1 MKYKNEVVIVVVVS
15 MLILVLKWINVFQI
29 ENGFGNPWV
38 ILTMIIAFSMMGIHL
53 QKRMDR
59 NHEKQG
65 VNYKNLD
72 VLKYICAILI
82 IILHLR
88 PFFDYSNP
96 LDLAFNNIITR
107 VCVPLFFVI
116 TGYFTAIKEKEQPDY
131 MKKHVSKMIPLY
143 LTWSALY
150 IPILINDAI
159 HYLPTIQGYMDTLQ
173 FSAPIL
179 ILLLIVLSPLVVIV
193 TLVYTGVYYH
203 LWYFP
208 AVMLSLLVLRKWK
221 ERFPVK
227 NLLILSFILLL
238 FGATETYYG
247 VLPLTIQQLITFY
260 YKIFFTTR
268 NFLFFGL
275 FYVVL
280 GYCMG
285 KKKEVYSEHCVSKLI
300 ISMFFLVFEAI
311 ILHDFDRLNSNILL
325 CCIPLTYYLFIFT
338 LYVTRKKEKK
348 INLPYRDLSKYYYLV
363 HPAVIAL
370 CFSVFNIVSIETDPY
385 RQIAV
390 VLLFTHL
397 VSYFFMILKRYFKRL
412 PI

>member
-1 MKYKNEVVIVVVVS
+1 MKYKNEIVIVIVVS
-15 MLILVLKWINVFQI
+15 MLILILKWINVFQI

-38 ILTMIIAFSMMGIHL
+38 ILAMIIGFSLIGIRL
-53 QKRMDR
+53 QKSMDNNYQHHRM
-59 NHEKQG
+59 
-65 VNYKNLD
+65 NYNNLD
-72 VLKYICAILI
+72 VLKYLCAVLI

-107 VCVPLFFVI
+107 VCVPLFFLI
-116 TGYFTAIKEKEQPDY
+116 TGYFTAIKEKNQPNY
-131 MKKHVSKMIPLY
+131 IKGHIAKMIPLY
-143 LTWSALY
+143 LTWSVLY
-150 IPILINDAI
+150 IPILIHDAI
-159 HYLPTIQGYMDTLQ
+159 RYLPTIQGYLNNLQ
-173 FSAPIL
+173 LSTPIL
-179 ILLLIVLSPLVVIV
+179 MVLLVVSSPLVLII

-208 AVMLSLLVLRKWK
+208 AVMLSLLVLGKWK

-227 NLLILSFILLL
+227 NLLILSFVLLL

-247 VLPLTIQQLITFY
+247 VLPLTIQQVITFY
-260 YKIFFTTR
+260 YKVFFTTR

-285 KKKEVYSEHCVSKLI
+285 KKKELYSEHCVSKLI

-325 CCIPLTYYLFIFT
+325 SCIPLTYYLFIFT
-338 LYVTRKKEKK
+338 LYLTRKKEKK

-370 CFSVFNIVSIETDPY
+370 CFSVFHILSIETDPY
-385 RQIAV
+385 YQIAV
-390 VLLFTHL
+390 ILLFTHI
-397 VSYFFMILKRYFKRL
+397 VSYLFILLKRYCKRL